1 MSDMTSLSH
10 EYAAAANFA
19 QEVNSAL
26 VTIKK
31 EQLGIGNPASL
42 NTDLIQ
48 QKRKALAA
56 VIEELLHRLIA
67 SAKGNHSKIVVPED
81 VLSRLEAKY
90 QSQMPYFVDDLR
102 AVSEA
107 LAKGLPLEDRQIAS
121 LDEIC
126 DAADASASAT
136 FRRFRRR

>member
-10 EYAAAANFA
+10 EYAAAADFA
-19 QEVNSAL
+19 QEVNSAV

-31 EQLGIGNPASL
+31 EQLGLGNPPAL
-42 NTDLIQ
+42 NNDSIQ
-48 QKRKALAA
+48 QKRQALAA
-56 VIEELLHRLIA
+56 VIVDLLHRLTA
-67 SAKGNHSKIVVPED
+67 SGKGKSLEIVVPED
-81 VLSRLEAKY
+81 VLSRLEAKH
-90 QSQMPYFVDDLR
+90 QSQMDYFVEDLR

-107 LAKGLPLEDRQIAS
+107 LAKRLPLEARQVAS

-136 FRRFRRR
+136 FRRLRRR

>member
-10 EYAAAANFA
+10 EYAAAADFA
-19 QEVNSAL
+19 QEVNTAV

-31 EQLGIGNPASL
+31 EQLGLSNPPAL
-42 NTDLIQ
+42 NTDSIE
-48 QKRKALAA
+48 QKRQALAA
-56 VIEELLHRLIA
+56 VIEDFLHRLMA
-67 SAKGNHSKIVVPED
+67 SGKGKNSKIVVPED
-81 VLSRLEAKY
+81 VLSRLEAKH
-90 QSQMPYFVDDLR
+90 QSQMAYFVDDLR

-107 LAKGLPLEDRQIAS
+107 LAKGLPLEERQVAL

-136 FRRFRRR
+136 FRRLRRR